1 MDERSRQDGGRRHEA
16 DWPRTMASELR
27 QGVRHIDRGLSGRA
41 TAAFVAPPFAPVT
54 VRRAVRRH
62 GRGRTRWPFL
72 LLPLVLGIALL
83 LLLLSGSPRMI
94 VMMLFMLIPLLFF
107 LLPVYFIAR
116 LFSWTT
122 RAADVDI
129 EEELGYEEPDERLAA
144 AAFDEREVRLQN
156 VCDRLLSALEDSPDT
171 VRAFLTRPRRTIEA
185 LRRTAL
191 DLLRRERQLRALAGD
206 EDMARLLHERA
217 RLQKRID
224 GETDDV
230 ARARLM
236 SALEMLDTQRTERD
250 RILRSANRLDAEL
263 TRLTYTLESLL
274 TQVQRVKSA
283 GVAHEPGAADSLR
296 QSVEGLRN
304 EMSALA
310 DALEELDEDAAVQ
323 AVSQRH
329 PPISPD
335 VHV

>member
-1 MDERSRQDGGRRHEA
+1 MDERSRQNGGQRHDA

-41 TAAFVAPPFAPVT
+41 TVAFFAPPFAPVT
-54 VRRAVRRH
+54 MRRVVRRH
-62 GRGRTRWPFL
+62 GRGRRRPFS

-83 LLLLSGSPRMI
+83 LMFLSGSPRVI
-94 VMMLFMLIPLLFF
+94 FLVIPLLFF

-129 EEELGYEEPDERLAA
+129 EEELGYEEPDERVAA
-144 AAFDEREVRLQN
+144 AAFDEREVRLQST
-156 VCDRLLSALEDSPDT
+156 CDRLLAALEDAPDS
-171 VRAFLTRPRRTIEA
+171 VHAFLSRPRRTIEA

-206 EDMARLLHERA
+206 EDQARLLHERA
-217 RLQKRID
+217 RLLKRIEN
-224 GETDDV
+224 ETDTV
-230 ARARLM
+230 ARARLE
-236 SALEMLDTQRTERD
+236 SALEMLDTQRAERD
-250 RILRSANRLDAEL
+250 RIVRSANRLDAEL

-283 GVAHEPGAADSLR
+283 GVAQEPGAADSLR
-296 QSVEGLRN
+296 KSVEGLRD

-310 DALEELDEDAAVQ
+310 DALEDVDEDAAAQ
-323 AVSQRH
+323 AAAQRR
-329 PPISPD
+329 PPVRPD